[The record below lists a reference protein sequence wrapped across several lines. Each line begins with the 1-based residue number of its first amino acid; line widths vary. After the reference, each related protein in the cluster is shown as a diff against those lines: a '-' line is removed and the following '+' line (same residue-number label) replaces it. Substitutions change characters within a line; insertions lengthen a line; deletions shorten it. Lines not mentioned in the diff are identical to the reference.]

1 MLYWHIPV
9 LEERS
14 EDRHVENNL
23 TARSQ
28 AVCVCE
34 RERDGGREREG
45 ERQRWRERGRIER
58 GSSAGRWSGQSAGEG
73 CKAGGRDTSVWN
85 LRMASITYGINFCS

>member
-34 RERDGGREREG
+34 RER
-45 ERQRWRERGRIER
+45 WREAVVN
-58 GSSAGRWSGQSAGEG
+58 S
-73 CKAGGRDTSVWN
+73 KK
-85 LRMASITYGINFCS
+85 LLGIKGK